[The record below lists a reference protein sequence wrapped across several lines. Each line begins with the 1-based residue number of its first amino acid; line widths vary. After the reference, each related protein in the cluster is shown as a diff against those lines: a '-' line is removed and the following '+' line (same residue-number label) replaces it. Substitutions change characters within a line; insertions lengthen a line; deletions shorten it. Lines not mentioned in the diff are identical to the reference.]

1 MYTSA
6 CSFPSPSVTALFF
19 ICIFHNLMLVLCCL
33 KARENS
39 KTYYKEKTLS
49 FPFTLFLTFYLSL
62 DLPTYLSSLLC
73 EFVFVCE

>member
-19 ICIFHNLMLVLCCL
+19 INIFHNLMLVLCCL

-49 FPFTLFLTFYLSL
+49 FPFTLSHFLFLSRS
-62 DLPTYLSSLLC
+62 TYLPIYLPCYVSFCLYA
-73 EFVFVCE
+73 